1 MKQSILNF
9 RNIIQKL
16 EDFKRN
22 FEQSRKKFK
31 EISNELKPLLY
42 QFQEIEVKIGEN
54 TRLVESFMTSILN
67 TSIKK

>member
-9 RNIIQKL
+9 RSIIQKL

-31 EISNELKPLLY
+31 EISNELKPLHY
-42 QFQEIEVKIGEN
+42 QIQEFDTKICEN
-54 TRLVESFMTSILN
+54 TRLVESIMTSILN
-67 TSIKK
+67 TGN